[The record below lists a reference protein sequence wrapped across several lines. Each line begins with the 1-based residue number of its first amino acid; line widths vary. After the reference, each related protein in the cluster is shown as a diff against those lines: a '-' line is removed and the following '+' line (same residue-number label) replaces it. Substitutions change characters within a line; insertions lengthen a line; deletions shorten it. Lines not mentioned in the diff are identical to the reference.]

1 MKDAIK
7 QLSTTVWI
15 TAGARYNAARRLRLR
30 DTFSTAS
37 LAMFSV
43 ATIGLAVIQ
52 KVYFIADSPA
62 DKYSTVLGVTLGAF
76 LLAVSLLEAG
86 KGNALSADA
95 LHRNAEDLTS
105 LAKRFDV
112 RVVAHDAGQGIT
124 AVDLAELNAEYE
136 QIKARCI
143 TNHAPIDYLH
153 FLGEKRAAPELAQRF
168 GGKEPATAWQAM
180 RYRIRWFLSGVWY
193 FLLLW
198 AAIVAL
204 CLENWRLYEG
214 SCP

>member
-1 MKDAIK
+1 
-7 QLSTTVWI
+7 
-15 TAGARYNAARRLRLR
+15 
-30 DTFSTAS
+30 
-37 LAMFSV
+37 MFSV

-52 KVYFIADSPA
+52 KVYFISDSPA

-105 LAKRFDV
+105 LTKRIDV
-112 RVVAHDAGQGIT
+112 RVAAHDAGQAIT
-124 AVDLAELNAEYE
+124 AADLANLNAEYD
-136 QIKARCI
+136 QIKARCA

-168 GGKEPATAWQAM
+168 GGKPPATAFQAM
-180 RYRIRWFLSGVWY
+180 RYRIQWFLSGVWY

-198 AAIVAL
+198 GAIIAL
-204 CLENWRLYEG
+204 CLENWTLYRG
-214 SCP
+214 

>member
-1 MKDAIK
+1 MKDAVK
-7 QLSTTVWI
+7 QLSTTIWI

-37 LAMFSV
+37 LAMFSA

-52 KVYFIADSPA
+52 KVYFISDSAA

-76 LLAVSLLEAG
+76 LLAISLLEAG

-105 LAKRFDV
+105 LTKRIDV
-112 RVVAHDAGQGIT
+112 RIAAHDAGQLIT
-124 AVDLAELNAEYE
+124 AADLADLNMEYD
-136 QIKARCI
+136 QIKARCA
-143 TNHAPIDYLH
+143 TNHLPIDYRH
-153 FLGEKRAAPELAQRF
+153 FLGEKRAAPELAERF
-168 GGKEPATAWQAM
+168 GGNSPATNIQAT
-180 RYRIRWFLSGVWY
+180 RYHIQWFLSGVWY

-198 AAIVAL
+198 IAIIAL
-204 CLENWRLYEG
+204 CLENWLLYRG
-214 SCP
+214 

>member
-1 MKDAIK
+1 MKDAVK
-7 QLSTTVWI
+7 QLSTTIWI

-37 LAMFSV
+37 LSMFSA

-52 KVYFIADSPA
+52 KVYFISNSPA

-105 LAKRFDV
+105 LAKKIDV
-112 RVVAHDAGQGIT
+112 RVAAHDVGQSIT
-124 AVDLAELNAEYE
+124 AAELADLNREYDE
-136 QIKARCI
+136 IRARCA
-143 TNHAPIDYLH
+143 TNHLPVDYRH
-153 FLGEKRAAPELAQRF
+153 FLGEKRAAAELAQRF
-168 GGKEPATAWQAM
+168 GGKPPATTFQAT
-180 RYRIRWFLSGVWY
+180 RYHIQWFLSGVWY

-198 AAIVAL
+198 IAVIAL
-204 CLENWRLYEG
+204 CLENWLLYRG
-214 SCP
+214 